1 MKKKTTTFAKSATA
15 ELARKLD
22 IELDYVNAAGKR
34 IVIAPEVIRAVLATM
49 GYRVENDQDAQEF
62 LKRFDADES
71 SRILPP
77 VLVVRQDLQ
86 PTQIPVNLGT
96 NQKNHT
102 WRLLCEDGGVAE
114 EGTIRQSAASNPGH
128 GHKAPLETS
137 WVALTIQMPCGY
149 HRFELDDDSMP
160 LIVVPEKCWL
170 DPIERG
176 QKLWGVAAQLYLL
189 RSEHNWGIGDFTDL
203 CTLIDIGAG
212 WGASAVGLNPL
223 HALFVDDPEHASPYA
238 PASRLYLNILNID
251 ITAIPEF
258 ATCEDANSLLGSED
272 FASALDVVRAGN
284 MVNYRRVA
292 DLKLRML
299 RLVHSYFIRAGSLER
314 RRALQAFVRHRG
326 ESLTRFCIF
335 QAIRLELAQR
345 NCIANDWQ
353 QWPEELREWDSPGI
367 HAFVESHRED
377 IDFFIWTQW
386 IADTQLNDA
395 ARRAEMHQMAIG
407 LYRDLAVG
415 SSAAGAE
422 TWSNPQVVV
431 AGAHAGAPPDLLNP
445 AGQDW
450 GLPPFNPRTLRE
462 SGYAPFIELVRA
474 NMRYCGALRI
484 DHVVGLQHLYWV
496 PAGHKPDQGAYVTYP
511 FDELAGILALESQRN
526 HCLVIGEDLGTV
538 PPGFSEKLNDHGI
551 LSYRVLYF
559 EQNSESGQFIPPDE
573 YRPLALATI
582 GSHDLATLKGWWL
595 GNDIAIREQHRLYPD
610 PKEALRQRQIRDK
623 EKQQLLVA
631 LRMQGLDPGD
641 GDDFDHLSRALH
653 SFLARS
659 GAAIM
664 MVQLD
669 NLTGEASQ
677 TNLPATSREYPNWR
691 RRLSKSLEYLRNDP
705 NVAAIIE
712 AVRSERPR
720 L

>member
-1 MKKKTTTFAKSATA
+1 MEKKITTFAKSATA
-15 ELARKLD
+15 DLAQRLD
-22 IELDYVNAAGKR
+22 IELDYINAAGKR

-49 GYRVENDQDAQEF
+49 GYRVENDHDAQEF
-62 LKRFDADES
+62 LERLDAGES
-71 SRILPP
+71 SRRLPP

-86 PTQIPVNLGT
+86 PTQIPVNLGGSH
-96 NQKNHT
+96 KNHT
-102 WRLLCEDGGVAE
+102 WRLLREDDAVAE
-114 EGTIRQSAASNPGH
+114 EGTIGQPAASNPGH
-128 GHKAPLETS
+128 RHMAPLETS
-137 WVALTIQMPCGY
+137 WVALTVQMPCGY

-160 LIVVPEKCWL
+160 FIVVPDKCWL

-203 CTLIDIGAG
+203 RTLIDIAAG

-223 HALFVDDPEHASPYA
+223 HALFTDDPEHASPYA
-238 PASRLYLNILNID
+238 PASRLYLNVLNID
-251 ITAIPEF
+251 IAAIPEF
-258 ATCEDANSLLGSED
+258 ASCEDANSLLASED
-272 FASALDVVRAGN
+272 FASALDVVRAEN

-299 RLVHSYFIRAGSLER
+299 RLVHSYFIRAGSHER
-314 RRALQAFVRHRG
+314 HRALQAFVQDRG
-326 ESLTRFCIF
+326 ESLNRFCIF
-335 QAIRLELAQR
+335 QAIRLELARR

-353 QWPEELREWDSPGI
+353 QWPEELRQWDSPGI
-367 HAFVESHRED
+367 RAFVESHRED
-377 IDFFIWTQW
+377 INFFIWTQW

-395 ARRAEMHQMAIG
+395 VRRAEMHQMTVG

-422 TWSNPQVVV
+422 TWSNPQVVA

-496 PAGHKPDQGAYVTYP
+496 PAGYKPDQGAYVAYP

-559 EQNSESGQFIPPDE
+559 EQNDESGQFIRPDE
-573 YRPLALATI
+573 YHPLALATI

-610 PKEALRQRQIRDK
+610 PQEALRQRQIRDK

-631 LRMQGLDPGD
+631 LRMQSLDPGD
-641 GDDFDHLSRALH
+641 GDDFDRLSRALH

-664 MVQLD
+664 MVELD

-691 RRLSKSLEYLRNDP
+691 RRLSKPLEYLRIDP
-705 NVAAIIE
+705 NVAALIE